1 MYSDLRAI
9 LTVEINWYKVSDFD
23 WYRWD
28 MGVCYTLIVI
38 YITKGVARMKRKY
51 PNLSKPIQIGNV
63 MFRNR
68 MFSAPMGGTDIT
80 AD

>member
-38 YITKGVARMKRKY
+38 YIIKRSGDDERKY
-51 PNLSKPIQIGNV
+51 PNLSNL
-63 MFRNR
+63 FNR
-68 MFSAPMGGTDIT
+68 
-80 AD
+80 